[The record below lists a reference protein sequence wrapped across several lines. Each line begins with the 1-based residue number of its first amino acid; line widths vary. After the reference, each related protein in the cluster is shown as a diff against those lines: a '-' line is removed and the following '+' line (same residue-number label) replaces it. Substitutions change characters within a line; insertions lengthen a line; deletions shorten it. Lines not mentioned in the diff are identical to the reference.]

1 MGVDIKSLRVGSH
14 VEFEGKLH
22 KAMEIRSDG
31 SVTIGRY
38 TNFHGDCM
46 PPEGAKVKGGIY
58 KGGYIVKNYSC
69 SDIQPIEITPA
80 LLEELGFKFR
90 KSAGGS
96 WCISDK
102 KGGYFYA
109 TVCSDNT
116 CIVTHYPDFGFQSRV
131 VCTYLHELEAFAYL
145 IAKTELIQD

>member
-1 MGVDIKSLRVGSH
+1 MSIDIKALHIGSH
-14 VEFEGKLH
+14 VLWNGKRRRVDAITEDSIAFRIADSER
-22 KAMEIRSDG
+22 KEYDSA
-31 SVTIGRY
+31 TIEQIE
-38 TNFHGDCM
+38 
-46 PPEGAKVKGGIY
+46 P
-58 KGGYIVKNYSC
+58 IV
-69 SDIQPIEITPA
+69 ITPE
-80 LLEELGFKFR
+80 LLKELGFKFR

-109 TVCSDNT
+109 TVCSDST

-145 IAKTELIQD
+145 ISQTELIPD

>member
-1 MGVDIKSLRVGSH
+1 MAVDVKQLRIGSH
-14 VEFEGKLH
+14 VMWNGKRRKVDAITEEGIAFRIADTERKMYDS
-22 KAMEIRSDG
+22 ATIE
-31 SVTIGRY
+31 SV
-38 TNFHGDCM
+38 
-46 PPEGAKVKGGIY
+46 E
-58 KGGYIVKNYSC
+58 
-69 SDIQPIEITPA
+69 PIAITPE
-80 LLEELGFKFR
+80 LLKELGFEFR

-109 TVCSDNT
+109 TVCSDST

-145 IAKTELIQD
+145 IAQTELIPD

>member
-1 MGVDIKSLRVGSH
+1 MDNKSSNIDIKSLRIGSH
-14 VEFEGKLH
+14 ILVNGKRERVRGLDEDNGLIVRFPAEYVLASEVE
-22 KAMEIRSDG
+22 
-31 SVTIGRY
+31 
-38 TNFHGDCM
+38 
-46 PPEGAKVKGGIY
+46 
-58 KGGYIVKNYSC
+58 
-69 SDIQPIEITPA
+69 PIAITPE
-80 LLEELGFKFR
+80 LLKELGFEFR

-109 TVCSDNT
+109 TVCSDST

-145 IAKTELIQD
+145 IAQTELIPD

>member
-1 MGVDIKSLRVGSH
+1 MSVDIKSLRIGSH
-14 VEFEGKLH
+14 VMWNGKRRKVDAITEEGIAFRIADTERKMYDS
-22 KAMEIRSDG
+22 ATIE
-31 SVTIGRY
+31 SV
-38 TNFHGDCM
+38 
-46 PPEGAKVKGGIY
+46 E
-58 KGGYIVKNYSC
+58 
-69 SDIQPIEITPA
+69 PIAITPE
-80 LLEELGFKFR
+80 LLKELGFEFR

-109 TVCSDNT
+109 TVCSDST

-145 IAKTELIQD
+145 IAQTELIPD

>member
-1 MGVDIKSLRVGSH
+1 MSVDIKSLRIGSH
-14 VEFEGKLH
+14 VMWNGKRRKVDAITEEGIAFRIADTERKMYDS
-22 KAMEIRSDG
+22 ATIE
-31 SVTIGRY
+31 SV
-38 TNFHGDCM
+38 
-46 PPEGAKVKGGIY
+46 E
-58 KGGYIVKNYSC
+58 
-69 SDIQPIEITPA
+69 PIAITPE
-80 LLEELGFKFR
+80 LLKELGFEFR

-109 TVCSDNT
+109 TVCSDST

-145 IAKTELIQD
+145 ISQTELISD

>member
-1 MGVDIKSLRVGSH
+1 MWNGKRRKVDAITEEGIAFRIADTERKMYDSATIES
-14 VEFEGKLH
+14 VE
-22 KAMEIRSDG
+22 
-31 SVTIGRY
+31 
-38 TNFHGDCM
+38 
-46 PPEGAKVKGGIY
+46 
-58 KGGYIVKNYSC
+58 
-69 SDIQPIEITPA
+69 PIAITPE
-80 LLEELGFKFR
+80 LLKELGFEFR

-109 TVCSDNT
+109 TVCSDST

-145 IAKTELIQD
+145 ISQTELISD

>member
-1 MGVDIKSLRVGSH
+1 MSVDIKSLRIGSH
-14 VEFEGKLH
+14 VMWNGKRRKVDAITEEGIAFRIADTERKMYDS
-22 KAMEIRSDG
+22 ATIE
-31 SVTIGRY
+31 SVEQI
-38 TNFHGDCM
+38 
-46 PPEGAKVKGGIY
+46 A
-58 KGGYIVKNYSC
+58 
-69 SDIQPIEITPA
+69 ITPE
-80 LLEELGFKFR
+80 LLKELGFEFR

-109 TVCSDNT
+109 TVCSDST

-145 IAKTELIQD
+145 ISQTELISD